1 LKITPKF
8 KNSIYD
14 IYRTYDDGLYDG
26 EEFYRLYRG
35 GEFEVDLLPSE
46 NEIGDV
52 MLPNGSL
59 LSVYDEV
66 ENNLPSDFDDD
77 EVKEEFYDNVE
88 RNFFLIKGGVQIIK
102 V

>member
-1 LKITPKF
+1 MKITPKF

-14 IYRTYDDGLYDG
+14 IYRTYKDSPYEG
-26 EEFYRLYRG
+26 EEFYRVYRG
-35 GEFEVDLLPSE
+35 GEFEVDRLPSE

-52 MLPNGSL
+52 MLPNDSL

-77 EVKEEFYDNVE
+77 EGKEEFYDSVE
-88 RNFFLIKGGVQIIK
+88 KNFFLIKGGVVI
-102 V
+102 VN